1 MSWLIKTTTAN
12 YESFR
17 GNTHFGFIFHSDDC
31 DFKQN
36 TSVNDLGWYGSWDSN
51 QIKGQ
56 QIQWRSGQISGKMKL
71 SKKSNISNWQ
81 LHCLN
86 LKHFTELTV
95 IPLPWLNPPTASAA
109 QNSTQIHGGQ
119 GQGWSFWQEMYI
131 LLHPIKFLTFPHF
144 TSKIW
149 QL

>member
-12 YESFR
+12 YESFS

-36 TSVNDLGWYGSWDSN
+36 TSGNDLGWYGSWDSN

-95 IPLPWLNPPTASAA
+95 IPLPWLNPPTAQHRAVQLRTPHSSIEAGA
-109 QNSTQIHGGQ
+109 RGGHSNKKCLFTQYNS
-119 GQGWSFWQEMYI
+119 
-131 LLHPIKFLTFPHF
+131 
-144 TSKIW
+144 
-149 QL
+149 